1 GHTTPSKA
9 VLGEPR
15 ATPPPGHHS
24 ACECDISGAGKESRR
39 GRWARRPSGI
49 ASCDAQGAT
58 RLEQRSAGLPSAV
71 AEALVHYATPQLMR
85 QEVRLVAR
93 AQPRRP
99 HRPPRGGLRLDRRR
113 APPGHPPH
121 RGRGLPRRVPHQAHR
136 RRRAPRRRTS
146 PRPCVPLNSTSTS
159 GGVKKIFEPPA
170 KF

>member
-1 GHTTPSKA
+1 MPWKGLDEAAKGVDKFTTVRFQIHTELMRSILAAYSAATTRTTTTHNNEDDDG
-9 VLGEPR
+9 GE
-15 ATPPPGHHS
+15 
-24 ACECDISGAGKESRR
+24 E
-39 GRWARRPSGI
+39 
-49 ASCDAQGAT
+49 
-58 RLEQRSAGLPSAV
+58 LEQRSAGLPSAV

-146 PRPCVPLNSTSTS
+146 PRPYVPLNSTSTS